1 MELETKPKRP
11 SQLLLVE
18 DDADTLSLLRDLFV
32 EEGYKVTTAKDGTTA
47 LKRAKELLTGR
58 NTLDMIITDYRL
70 PDVTGIDL
78 LETLKNELAD
88 SIRIIITGYADITIA
103 MEAINRGK
111 VYKFITKPLNLEDLK
126 IVVKRALEHREALLE
141 KKRMEKEIVQ
151 YSRFL
156 EKQVNTRTASLLS
169 ANAELALKNRELV
182 RQKKEIDQL
191 YREIQR
197 NYLGTITSLCVAIES
212 KDKYTRGH
220 SDRVFYYALKM
231 AKELRLNKRNVEQL
245 RYASFLHDL
254 GKIGIPDSILMK
266 PGKLT
271 PEEYA
276 LVKEH
281 PKLGE
286 KILNPI
292 RFLDKTKDIIRHHHE
307 RMDGNGYPDGMD
319 FESLT
324 IEDRIISV
332 ADAYDSMR
340 SERPYRGPLSKK
352 EALEI
357 LKKEKGKQFC
367 PRCVEVFVR
376 IIERDGDLQDAEEGY
391 RKQMESHS
399 AKKENPSDGIATVQ
413 DTSSYSDV
421 PSNPIP
427 GKRK

>member
-1 MELETKPKRP
+1 MVEP
-11 SQLLLVE
+11 SDNKKKSFQLLIVE
-18 DDADTLSLLRDLFV
+18 DDADMLDMLREVFIDA
-32 EEGYKVTTAKDGTTA
+32 GYRVTTGKDGATG
-47 LKRAKELLTGR
+47 LKRAKDLQIDLI
-58 NTLDMIITDYRL
+58 LTDYRL
-70 PDVTGIDL
+70 PDMTGTEM
-78 LETLKNELAD
+78 LESLAHSHPD
-88 SIRIIITGYADITIA
+88 AFRIIMTGYADVTVA
-103 MEAINRGK
+103 VDAINRGK
-111 VYKFITKPLNLEDLK
+111 VYKFITKPLNLDDLK
-126 IVVKRALEHREALLE
+126 VIVRRALEHLDAVKE
-141 KKRMEKEIVQ
+141 KKRLEKEVLQ

-156 EKQVNTRTASLLS
+156 EKQVNTRTASLLA

-197 NYLGTITSLCVAIES
+197 NYLGTMTSLCAAIEA

-281 PKLGE
+281 PKVGE

-292 RFLDKTKDIIRHHHE
+292 RFLEKTKNIIRHHHE
-307 RMDGNGYPDGMD
+307 RVDGKGYPDGLD
-319 FESLT
+319 FENMT
-324 IEDRIISV
+324 IEERIIAV

-340 SERPYRGPLSKK
+340 SERPYRGPLSKE

-357 LKKEKGKQFC
+357 LKKEMGKQFC
-367 PRCVEVFVR
+367 PRCVEVFVK
-376 IIERDGDLQDAEEGY
+376 IIERDGDLQDAEEGL
-391 RKQMESHS
+391 RKQVESRKTIEVGAPEDP
-399 AKKENPSDGIATVQ
+399 AKV
-413 DTSSYSDV
+413 SS
-421 PSNPIP
+421 
-427 GKRK
+427 

>member
-1 MELETKPKRP
+1 MVESSDNKKKPY
-11 SQLLLVE
+11 QLLIVE
-18 DDADTLSLLRDLFV
+18 DDVDMLDVLREVFIDA
-32 EEGYKVTTAKDGTTA
+32 GYRVTTAKDGATG
-47 LKRAKELLTGR
+47 LKHSKDLLID
-58 NTLDMIITDYRL
+58 LVLTDYRL
-70 PDVTGIDL
+70 PDMTGTEM
-78 LETLKNELAD
+78 LESLASSHPD
-88 SIRIIITGYADITIA
+88 AFRIIITGYADVSVA
-103 MEAINRGK
+103 VDAINRGK
-111 VYKFITKPLNLEDLK
+111 VYKFITKPLNLDDLK
-126 IVVKRALEHREALLE
+126 VIVRRALEHLDAIKE
-141 KKRMEKEIVQ
+141 KKRLEKEVLQ

-156 EKQVNTRTASLLS
+156 EKQVNTRTASLLA

-197 NYLGTITSLCVAIES
+197 NYLGTMTSLCAAIEA

-281 PKLGE
+281 PKVGE

-292 RFLDKTKDIIRHHHE
+292 RFLEKTKNIIRHHHE
-307 RMDGNGYPDGMD
+307 RVDGKGYPDGLD
-319 FESLT
+319 FENMS
-324 IEDRIISV
+324 IEERIIAV

-340 SERPYRGPLSKK
+340 SERPYRGPLSKE

-357 LKKEKGKQFC
+357 LKNEMGKQFC
-367 PRCVEVFVR
+367 PRCVEVFVK
-376 IIERDGDLQDAEEGY
+376 IIERDGDLQDAEEGL
-391 RKQMESHS
+391 RKQVESRGTVEVS
-399 AKKENPSDGIATVQ
+399 APDDPVEI
-413 DTSSYSDV
+413 TS
-421 PSNPIP
+421 
-427 GKRK
+427 